1 MHNVSYLLVID
12 SGNSALK
19 WGIHDGYQWLQKGIG
34 SYECLSTIK
43 NEFRNLL
50 NPSAI
55 IISHVSHA
63 ITKQQINQLISIW
76 PTEAYWI
83 VSQSAQCGVFNSYQ
97 NATQLGSDRWAS
109 LIAAWKIV
117 HEACLV
123 INVGT
128 AMTVDAL
135 SDNGKFMGGI
145 ILPGANVMRHTL
157 SLKTQL
163 INPVLVGTY
172 KNLPT
177 NTDDAI
183 YSGVIYGLI
192 GSIERFYNLFSFELG
207 RPFIRCVISGGDAH
221 VLIPFMKFPI
231 KHVEHLV
238 LEGLVILAKD
248 LQLFKDSS
256 IY

>member
-12 SGNSALK
+12 SGNTAFK
-19 WGIHDGYQWLQKGIG
+19 WGIHDGYQWLQKGIA
-34 SYECLSTIK
+34 SYECLTSIK

-76 PTEAYWI
+76 PTEVYWV

-97 NATQLGSDRWAS
+97 NAAQLGSDRWAS
-109 LIAAWKIV
+109 LIAAWSNV

-135 SDNGKFMGGI
+135 SDSGKFMGGI

-192 GSIERFYNLFSFELG
+192 GSIERFYNLY
-207 RPFIRCVISGGDAH
+207 D
-221 VLIPFMKFPI
+221 VLLV
-231 KHVEHLV
+231 VEMLPC
-238 LEGLVILAKD
+238 LYLL
-248 LQLFKDSS
+248 
-256 IY
+256 

>member
-12 SGNSALK
+12 SGNTAFK
-19 WGIHDGYQWLQKGIG
+19 WGIHDGYQWLQKGIA
-34 SYECLSTIK
+34 SYECLTSIK
-43 NEFRNLL
+43 NDFRKLL

-55 IISHVSHA
+55 IISHVSRA

-76 PTEAYWI
+76 PTEVYWV

-97 NATQLGSDRWAS
+97 NAAQLGSDRWAS
-109 LIAAWKIV
+109 LIAAWSNV

-135 SDNGKFMGGI
+135 SDSGKFMGGI
-145 ILPGANVMRHTL
+145 ILPGVNLMRHTL
-157 SLKTQL
+157 SLGTQL
-163 INPVLVGTY
+163 SDPILVGAY

-177 NTDDAI
+177 NPNDAI

-192 GSIERFYNLFSFELG
+192 GSIERFYNLFSLELG
-207 RPFIRCVISGGDAH
+207 RPIIRCIISGGDAP
-221 VLIPFMKFPI
+221 VLIPFMKLPI
-231 KHVEHLV
+231 IHVDHLV
-238 LEGLVILAKD
+238 LEGLVIIAKD
-248 LQLFKDSS
+248 LQLYKDSS